1 MCFGHLYVHDCVVTF
16 VLVGVTQNILE
27 ILKSII
33 AVVVRLKAL

>member
-1 MCFGHLYVHDCVVTF
+1 MCFGHLHVYDCVVTF

-33 AVVVRLKAL
+33 AVVVRLKAV